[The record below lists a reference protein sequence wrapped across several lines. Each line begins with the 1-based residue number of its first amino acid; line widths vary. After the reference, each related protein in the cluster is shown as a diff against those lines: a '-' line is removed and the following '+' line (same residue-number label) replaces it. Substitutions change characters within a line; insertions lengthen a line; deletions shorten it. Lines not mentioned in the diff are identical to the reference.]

1 MCAYF
6 IVWVPAGC
14 TPIPTVAEIDAG
26 SVTEDVAA
34 TVGAR
39 VVHNVVAL

>member
-26 SVTEDVAA
+26 SVTEDVAVPDA
-34 TVGAR
+34 PDSCS
-39 VVHNVVAL
+39 